1 MSSGTAQIHSGYI
14 YSLVP
19 VSSKLHFLHFLSS
32 SSRNVS
38 CISSILSVAVVAILS
53 RAL

>member
-1 MSSGTAQIHSGYI
+1 MNSSTAQTHSGYI

-19 VSSKLHFLHFLSS
+19 VSSELHFLFSS
-32 SSRNVS
+32 SKNVS
-38 CISSILSVAVVAILS
+38 CISGILSVAVVAILS